1 MTLSTI
7 KKKLHEYVE
16 NGDPKKIKLLY
27 SIVENEEKE
36 TEWSTEF
43 IKELDKRKYEMDND
57 LVKTY
62 SLDEMITEARKKTKA
77 RLKNGVKNTSKS
89 K

>member
-1 MTLSTI
+1 MQTTVI
-7 KKKLHEYVE
+7 RQQLHEYVD

-27 SIVENEEKE
+27 SIVENEEQE
-36 TEWSTEF
+36 TEWGDEF
-43 IKELDKRKYEMDND
+43 LKELDKRRHEMDND

-77 RLKNGVKNTSKS
+77 RLKNGAKNTSKS